1 MSIYLNEK
9 KQWKFVTP
17 SVMERFLQD
26 HWMNPDSAKRIDR
39 SFFESLYRDGTHPEW
54 DDDNLRIMCEVGKL
68 DGGSGA
74 GKEEVVH
81 SLTNNNSSGRR
92 TISFCRDK
100 IQRLIY
106 RDVINE
112 KNGKIRIRVGL
123 LQRWL
128 EDIY

>member
-1 MSIYLNEK
+1 
-9 KQWKFVTP
+9 
-17 SVMERFLQD
+17 
-26 HWMNPDSAKRIDR
+26 MNPDSTKRVDR
-39 SFFESLYRDGTHPEW
+39 SFFEALYNDGTHPEW
-54 DDDNLRIMCEVGKL
+54 GNDNLQILHEIAEL
-68 DGGSGA
+68 DRGSGA

-81 SLTNNNSSGRR
+81 SLTNNNGRGRR
-92 TISFCRDK
+92 TISYCRDK

-128 EDIY
+128 EDVY